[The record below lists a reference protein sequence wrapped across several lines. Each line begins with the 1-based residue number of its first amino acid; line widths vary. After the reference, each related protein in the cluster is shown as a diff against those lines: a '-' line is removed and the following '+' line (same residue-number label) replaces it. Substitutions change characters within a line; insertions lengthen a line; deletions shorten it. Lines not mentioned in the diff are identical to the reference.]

1 MQIDELRRFWDET
14 LREAGVEPRDVTVTE
29 SEYAPVGMLESR
41 WDVSWAGLG
50 GARVGG
56 WLYQPLT
63 SRAKQ
68 PAVVYFPGYGG
79 QVWGRDDFARRGY
92 VTFAASPRFGSLAE
106 ASFKEAVPSPISHG
120 LESPET
126 YAFRGIYADAAQAV
140 SFVRSLPEV
149 DEDRVYAVG
158 ASCGAACAIAA
169 AAVAGNVR
177 AVSAECP
184 FMTDFEYVIEHVR
197 TAPYSELTDRLAEH
211 PETVGTA
218 RRTLGYFDTVSLASL
233 VEVPTIL
240 SYGEADVVCPPATIQ
255 TLFDALHVVKALV
268 AYPGRQHARGADF
281 IDLSMAF
288 FQSHA

>member
-1 MQIDELRRFWDET
+1 MQVDELRRFWDET
-14 LREAGVEPRDVTVTE
+14 LSEAGAEPRDVKVTE
-29 SEYAPVGMLESR
+29 SEYAPAGMLDWR
-41 WDVSWAGLG
+41 WDVSWTGLG
-50 GARVGG
+50 GVRVGG
-56 WLYQPLT
+56 WLYKPMSARRRL
-63 SRAKQ
+63 
-68 PAVVYFPGYGG
+68 PAIVYFPGYGG
-79 QVWGRDDFARRGY
+79 QVWDRADFARRGY
-92 VTFAASPRFGSLAE
+92 VAFAASPRFGSLAE

-126 YAFRGIYADAAQAV
+126 YAFRGIYADAVQAV

-197 TAPYSELTDRLAEH
+197 TAPYSELTDHLAEH
-211 PETVGTA
+211 PETVETA
-218 RRTLGYFDTVSLASL
+218 RQTLACFDTVSLASL

-255 TLFDALHVVKALV
+255 TLFDALHVVKTLV
-268 AYPGRQHARGADF
+268 AYPDRQHARGADF